1 LIRNMRPRYL
11 DLFAAFKDPDPARA
25 DAAFDAVLF
34 DRADA
39 LPDLYE
45 LYLSSNG
52 ELLMRYY
59 AVQLMGFAEDE
70 TAIPMVIEA
79 LADREA
85 LVRAEAC
92 RALEDLRAQDAVGSL
107 EERVQ
112 DVDKDVR
119 RAACEAL
126 SALGVPGYH
135 D

>member
-1 LIRNMRPRYL
+1 MRPRYR
-11 DLFAAFKDPDPARA
+11 DLFAAFRDPDPARA

-34 DRADA
+34 DRAEA

-45 LYLSSNG
+45 LYQISHG

-70 TAIPMVIEA
+70 NAIPMVMEA
-79 LADREA
+79 LGDREA

-92 RALEDLRAQDAVGSL
+92 RALEDLRANQAISKL

-112 DVDKDVR
+112 DVDRDVR
-119 RAACEAL
+119 RAAREAL
-126 SALGVPGYH
+126 AALGVAGYR